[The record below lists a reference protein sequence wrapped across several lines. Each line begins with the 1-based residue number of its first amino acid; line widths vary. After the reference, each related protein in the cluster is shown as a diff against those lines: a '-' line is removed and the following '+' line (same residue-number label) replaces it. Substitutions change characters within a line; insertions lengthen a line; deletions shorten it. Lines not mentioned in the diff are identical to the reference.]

1 MIGNS
6 TYLFSASGIHMSIEE
21 REVMEKKVQQYYRL
35 KQKQKEIEKELAELR
50 QDILSYCSEQGATET
65 EIGSY
70 KVKLVMQNRKEYD
83 DLKLYETL
91 SDPEV
96 WRMLSKSDPAKVASL
111 TKLNVISEDKIMHT
125 YSLKT
130 VTLLQVDKK

>member
-1 MIGNS
+1 
-6 TYLFSASGIHMSIEE
+6 
-21 REVMEKKVQQYYRL
+21 MEKKVQQYYRL
-35 KQKQKEIEKELAELR
+35 KQKQKEVEKELAELR
-50 QDILSYCSEQGATET
+50 QDIMTYVSGQGINET

-70 KVKLVMQNRKEYD
+70 KVKLVTQNRKEYD
-83 DLKLYETL
+83 DHKLYATL

-130 VTLLQVDKK
+130 VTMLQVDKK

>member
-1 MIGNS
+1 
-6 TYLFSASGIHMSIEE
+6 
-21 REVMEKKVQQYYRL
+21 MEKKVQQYYRL

-50 QDILSYCSEQGATET
+50 QDILSYCSEQGATEA

-70 KVKLVMQNRKEYD
+70 KVKLVTQNRKEYD

>member
-1 MIGNS
+1 MDGEKG
-6 TYLFSASGIHMSIEE
+6 SAVLSAQA
-21 REVMEKKVQQYYRL
+21 KAKD
-35 KQKQKEIEKELAELR
+35 IEKELAELR
-50 QDILSYCSEQGATET
+50 QDILNYCSEQETTET

-70 KVKLVMQNRKEYD
+70 KVKLVVQNRKEYD
-83 DLKLYETL
+83 DAKLYETL

-96 WRMLSKSDPAKVASL
+96 WRLLSKSDPAKVASL

-125 YSLKT
+125 YTLKT

>member
-1 MIGNS
+1 
-6 TYLFSASGIHMSIEE
+6 
-21 REVMEKKVQQYYRL
+21 
-35 KQKQKEIEKELAELR
+35 
-50 QDILSYCSEQGATET
+50 
-65 EIGSY
+65 
-70 KVKLVMQNRKEYD
+70 MQNRKEYD

>member
-1 MIGNS
+1 
-6 TYLFSASGIHMSIEE
+6 
-21 REVMEKKVQQYYRL
+21 MEKKVQQYYRL
-35 KQKQKEIEKELAELR
+35 KQKQKEIEKELTGLR
-50 QDILSYCSEQGATET
+50 QDIVAYCSEQGKNET

-70 KVKLVMQNRKEYD
+70 KVKLVTQNRKEYD
-83 DLKLYETL
+83 DIKLYETL

-96 WRMLSKSDPAKVASL
+96 WRMLSKVDPAKIASL

-130 VTLLQVDKK
+130 ITLLQVDKK

>member
-1 MIGNS
+1 
-6 TYLFSASGIHMSIEE
+6 
-21 REVMEKKVQQYYRL
+21 MEKKVQQYYRL
-35 KQKQKEIEKELAELR
+35 KQKQKEIEKELADLR
-50 QDILSYCSEQGATET
+50 QDILSYCSEQGATEA

-70 KVKLVMQNRKEYD
+70 KVKLVTQNRKEYD

>member
-1 MIGNS
+1 
-6 TYLFSASGIHMSIEE
+6 
-21 REVMEKKVQQYYRL
+21 MEKKVQQYYRL
-35 KQKQKEIEKELAELR
+35 KQKHKEMEKELAELR
-50 QDILSYCSEQGATET
+50 QDILSYCSEQEATET

-83 DLKLYETL
+83 DQKLYETL

-111 TKLNVISEDKIMHT
+111 TKLNVISEDKIRHT

>member
-1 MIGNS
+1 M
-6 TYLFSASGIHMSIEE
+6 
-21 REVMEKKVQQYYRL
+21 
-35 KQKQKEIEKELAELR
+35 
-50 QDILSYCSEQGATET
+50 
-65 EIGSY
+65 
-70 KVKLVMQNRKEYD
+70 KLVMQNRKEYD

-130 VTLLQVDKK
+130 VTLLQVDKNKDLRERFLSWGPLYYIESQL

>member
-1 MIGNS
+1 
-6 TYLFSASGIHMSIEE
+6 
-21 REVMEKKVQQYYRL
+21 MEKKVQQYYRL
-35 KQKQKEIEKELAELR
+35 KQKQKEIEKELADLR
-50 QDILSYCSEQGATET
+50 QDILSYCSEQGATEA

-70 KVKLVMQNRKEYD
+70 KVKLVLQNRKEYD

>member
-1 MIGNS
+1 M
-6 TYLFSASGIHMSIEE
+6 
-21 REVMEKKVQQYYRL
+21 
-35 KQKQKEIEKELAELR
+35 
-50 QDILSYCSEQGATET
+50 
-65 EIGSY
+65 
-70 KVKLVMQNRKEYD
+70 KLVMQNRKEYD

-130 VTLLQVDKK
+130 VTLLQVDKNKDLRERFLSWGPLYYIESQLLAFCVKIRSEADRLLLRSSGALVRQ

>member
-1 MIGNS
+1 
-6 TYLFSASGIHMSIEE
+6 
-21 REVMEKKVQQYYRL
+21 MEKKVQQYYRL
-35 KQKQKEIEKELAELR
+35 KQKQKEIEKELTELR
-50 QDILSYCSEQGATET
+50 QDILSYCSELGANEA

>member
-1 MIGNS
+1 
-6 TYLFSASGIHMSIEE
+6 
-21 REVMEKKVQQYYRL
+21 MEKKVQQYYRL

-50 QDILSYCSEQGATET
+50 QDILSYCSEQGETET

-96 WRMLSKSDPAKVASL
+96 WRMLSKTDPAKVASL